1 MALRCSTPD
10 IFFVIGIVME
20 YVNGRTLR
28 EYLDERPSR
37 KELLRISFDS
47 QKWGAINT
55 YDKLIVPL
63 ILKAM

>member
-1 MALRCSTPD
+1 MFDARH
-10 IFFVIGIVME
+10 FFVIGIVME
-20 YVNGRTLR
+20 YVDGRTLR

-55 YDKLIVPL
+55 YDKLTVPL
-63 ILKAM
+63 ILKVM